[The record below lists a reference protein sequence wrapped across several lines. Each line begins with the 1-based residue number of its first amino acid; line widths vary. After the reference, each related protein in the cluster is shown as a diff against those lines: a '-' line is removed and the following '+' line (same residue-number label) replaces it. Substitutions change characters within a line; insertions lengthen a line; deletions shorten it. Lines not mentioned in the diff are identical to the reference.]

1 MEADV
6 GNDPLVDKDRC
17 RYVDDTERDAMKQFT
32 VANGTVHVE
41 GQTVL

>member
-1 MEADV
+1 M
-6 GNDPLVDKDRC
+6 GKDTLAHKDIC
-17 RYVDDTERDAMKQFT
+17 RYVDETERDAMKQFT